1 MAILLFGALC
11 QLSRYS
17 PISATLAICCLHGW
31 QNFATLI
38 PASTFCIGDR
48 GSKVQTTQTERQA
61 LNAAI
66 KRATRGKTRKELTA
80 LSYPKGPEVG
90 APRDIY
96 WLGAWMRAQCTA
108 EVLDAF
114 HDKAFMRAGDA
125 LQMAM
130 VRSDRLMRDE
140 ANRMLANLI
149 DSGGLLFA
157 WHGTTALAGVE
168 VEQ

>member
-17 PISATLAICCLHGW
+17 PISATLAIRCLHGW

-66 KRATRGKTRKELTA
+66 ATATTATLT
-80 LSYPKGPEVG
+80 P
-90 APRDIY
+90 
-96 WLGAWMRAQCTA
+96 A
-108 EVLDAF
+108 E
-114 HDKAFMRAGDA
+114 RRA
-125 LQMAM
+125 LQRRLERWELEHLRQHAAELAERLELAEQRADDAERRARIAEAM
-130 VRSDRLMRDE
+130 CDQWQHLEWERAE
-140 ANRMLANLI
+140 ADGPTRI
-149 DSGGLLFA
+149 GLTIEGQLVA
-157 WHGTTALAGVE
+157 VPA
-168 VEQ
+168 